1 VVHAG
6 LDILRSELSCLDTVG
21 GLFGQMSDS
30 TAELIEDI
38 YTASE
43 TAIAILN
50 DLLHYEH
57 MDAGTKSVYIL
68 VDNIKVCTPGTFQLE
83 QVKRPLNGLLEGKL
97 HWATI
102 LAAKKKINLAILDYT
117 VATNSDTSTLNRP
130 DESNVS
136 YRNASLDDASI
147 ESMFEVKLFDHIF
160 CNVFVQ
166 VVKCNLRSRQQLHQV
181 SKRVLESLRM
191 TYIYI

>member
-1 VVHAG
+1 MIRIIAISQSKSLSLKRAFVRYVSHEIRFDSLTFGIAIQFGFILFRCRSPLNVVHAG

-97 HWATI
+97 HWA
-102 LAAKKKINLAILDYT
+102 
-117 VATNSDTSTLNRP
+117 SW
-130 DESNVS
+130 
-136 YRNASLDDASI
+136 
-147 ESMFEVKLFDHIF
+147 
-160 CNVFVQ
+160 
-166 VVKCNLRSRQQLHQV
+166 
-181 SKRVLESLRM
+181 
-191 TYIYI
+191 